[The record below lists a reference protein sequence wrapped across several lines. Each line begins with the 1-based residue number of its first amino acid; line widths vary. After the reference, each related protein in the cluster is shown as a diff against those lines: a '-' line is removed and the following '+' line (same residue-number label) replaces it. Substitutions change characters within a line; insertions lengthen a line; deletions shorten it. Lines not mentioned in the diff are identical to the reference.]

1 MHKIIRKF
9 IMWLPIP
16 NGKYFCFFFN
26 LFSIIFNSK
35 IKISFK
41 DSFYY
46 IKNLKWRFHHRKQG
60 AYSYQLGIN
69 SRINKLRKNYLIDNI
84 KFNANDVIID
94 CGANNGDFSLCFDK
108 NIKYYGIEP
117 SPIVFSNLEY
127 NVKNQKLINK
137 GLWKNSNNI
146 VSFYLSDEGGDSS
159 IIPISNYTKKIN
171 IQTITLDELIDE
183 IDSNVKLIKIE
194 GEGSEPEIL
203 EGLKKNLKKVQYI
216 TIDVGFERGIDQT
229 STYKEC
235 ENYLL
240 NNNFELIN
248 FNKKKYVLLFKN
260 VSQD

>member
-1 MHKIIRKF
+1 M
-9 IMWLPIP
+9 
-16 NGKYFCFFFN
+16 
-26 LFSIIFNSK
+26 
-35 IKISFK
+35 
-41 DSFYY
+41 
-46 IKNLKWRFHHRKQG
+46 
-60 AYSYQLGIN
+60 
-69 SRINKLRKNYLIDNI
+69 
-84 KFNANDVIID
+84 
-94 CGANNGDFSLCFDK
+94 
-108 NIKYYGIEP
+108 
-117 SPIVFSNLEY
+117 
-127 NVKNQKLINK
+127 
-137 GLWKNSNNI
+137 
-146 VSFYLSDEGGDSS
+146 
-159 IIPISNYTKKIN
+159 
-171 IQTITLDELIDE
+171 DELIDE